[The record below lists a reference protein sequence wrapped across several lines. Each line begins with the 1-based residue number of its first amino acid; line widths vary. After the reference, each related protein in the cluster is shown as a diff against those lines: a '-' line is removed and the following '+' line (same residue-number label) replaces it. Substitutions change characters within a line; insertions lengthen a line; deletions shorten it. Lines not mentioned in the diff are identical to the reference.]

1 MRNLFTRVIL
11 AAITGLAGSVPSNAT
26 VLLNLI
32 DPSTGTTTYDLSFTA
47 TGHEM
52 TLDVGGYQVISFEN
66 VHYNNVSTSGGPN
79 LLGGSWSFT
88 PAASGSLAYP
98 YDDGTSV
105 PGLIFGGLS
114 VGYYDTFSQTFATT
128 PGETYRYSFAF
139 TQGYEGPSELVVTAT
154 AAAATPTIPEPST
167 WAMMLL
173 GFAGLAFVGYRGTRR
188 GAPIAG

>member
-1 MRNLFTRVIL
+1 M
-11 AAITGLAGSVPSNAT
+11 
-26 VLLNLI
+26 
-32 DPSTGTTTYDLSFTA
+32 
-47 TGHEM
+47 
-52 TLDVGGYQVISFEN
+52 
-66 VHYNNVSTSGGPN
+66 
-79 LLGGSWSFT
+79 
-88 PAASGSLAYP
+88 
-98 YDDGTSV
+98 
-105 PGLIFGGLS
+105 
-114 VGYYDTFSQTFATT
+114 GYYDTFSQTFATT